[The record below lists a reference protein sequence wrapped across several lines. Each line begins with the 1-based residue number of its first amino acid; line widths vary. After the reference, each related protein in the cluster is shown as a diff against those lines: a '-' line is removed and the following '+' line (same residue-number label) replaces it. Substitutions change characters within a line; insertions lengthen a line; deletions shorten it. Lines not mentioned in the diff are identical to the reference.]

1 MLPGSYSSLLVRK
14 ASANKLTTAT
24 NHLCMSPQLPPRLPM
39 TPAVPLQVKQFS
51 RFWLVSF
58 PICRYEKAYFFE
70 EFYVHRPA
78 FPSHRSHRSKGGGN
92 ARRKF

>member
-1 MLPGSYSSLLVRK
+1 
-14 ASANKLTTAT
+14 
-24 NHLCMSPQLPPRLPM
+24 MSPQLPPRLPM

-92 ARRKF
+92 ARRKFWLKPLKETNLGVAQPFFDP